1 MNLSTIPVV
10 RLIVQQLLNHEV
22 SHVVIAPGSR
32 SAPITVGLTTHG
44 GFTTYSIVDERSA
57 AFFALGLSQQLQKPV
72 AILCTSGS
80 ALLNVYPAVAE
91 AFYSQYPIVVL
102 SADRP
107 TYQIDIGNGQTIRQS
122 GVFSKHIIAEAS
134 LLQDVTH
141 NQGAII
147 ASNTQQLI
155 DSKATQE
162 EIERLQQEIVKTNN
176 TSIEEVLSQMDMHQG
191 PVHINIPLEEPL
203 YDFNEVPDIKP
214 QQLKRLTTLATQSY
228 SDFESV
234 WRTSNRVLI
243 VVGTLSANIL
253 DAESI
258 SILANDPRVVVLHEI
273 NSNISHDN
281 FIAHIDRVIVPLEK
295 KKNSQ
300 EIFQSLSP
308 DLLITMGGMVVSKKI
323 KSLLRSYTSV
333 RHYHIGKD
341 RALDTYYLGV
351 SHLVVEPNSF
361 LKGLTP
367 HSTSK
372 SSYQN
377 QWLQLSRQ
385 REIAHQVFFKKIP
398 FSDLYVF
405 HTIMRSIPKNY
416 NIQWSNSSSIRYAQ
430 LFAKPVG
437 SSSFCNRGTSG
448 IEGSISTA
456 VGASVASKTPTLMI
470 TGDLSF
476 FYDSNALWNQ
486 HIPPHFRLI
495 VVNNGGG
502 GIFRILPNAKETP
515 GFETYFETKHRRT
528 AKQMAKQYGLSYRKV
543 QTAIGLRLAFSH
555 FFSASSRGKILEICT
570 PSDTNDIVLQT
581 YFDFLSHHS
590 D

>member
-258 SILANDPRVVVLHEI
+258 SILANDPRVVV
-273 NSNISHDN
+273 
-281 FIAHIDRVIVPLEK
+281 
-295 KKNSQ
+295 
-300 EIFQSLSP
+300 
-308 DLLITMGGMVVSKKI
+308 
-323 KSLLRSYTSV
+323 
-333 RHYHIGKD
+333 
-341 RALDTYYLGV
+341 
-351 SHLVVEPNSF
+351 
-361 LKGLTP
+361 
-367 HSTSK
+367 
-372 SSYQN
+372 
-377 QWLQLSRQ
+377 
-385 REIAHQVFFKKIP
+385 
-398 FSDLYVF
+398 
-405 HTIMRSIPKNY
+405 
-416 NIQWSNSSSIRYAQ
+416 
-430 LFAKPVG
+430 
-437 SSSFCNRGTSG
+437 
-448 IEGSISTA
+448 
-456 VGASVASKTPTLMI
+456 
-470 TGDLSF
+470 
-476 FYDSNALWNQ
+476 
-486 HIPPHFRLI
+486 
-495 VVNNGGG
+495 
-502 GIFRILPNAKETP
+502 
-515 GFETYFETKHRRT
+515 
-528 AKQMAKQYGLSYRKV
+528 
-543 QTAIGLRLAFSH
+543 
-555 FFSASSRGKILEICT
+555 
-570 PSDTNDIVLQT
+570 
-581 YFDFLSHHS
+581 
-590 D
+590 